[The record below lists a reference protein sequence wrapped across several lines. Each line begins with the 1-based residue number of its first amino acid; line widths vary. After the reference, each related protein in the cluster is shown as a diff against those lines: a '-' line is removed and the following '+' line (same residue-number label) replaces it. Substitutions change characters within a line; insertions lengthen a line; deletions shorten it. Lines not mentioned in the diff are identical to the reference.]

1 MTEFMKIRLLT
12 KKDLSE
18 IKELYDDIKKNTYTL
33 WDNGYPSDE
42 LIEFDIERKSLY
54 GMFFNDE
61 LIAISFAGERNE
73 ENEEGFTWKENFKK
87 RGTFAR
93 IGVSPKFQN
102 QGVGTILVDFI
113 LKTLKAQGF
122 DGVRILVG
130 KENQNAIK
138 LYRKFGFENCGQAE
152 RYGHEY
158 FLFELKLI

>member
-1 MTEFMKIRLLT
+1 MKIRLLT
-12 KKDLSE
+12 KNDLKE
-18 IKELYDDIKKNTYTL
+18 IKQLYEDIKQNTYTL
-33 WDNGYPSDE
+33 WDSGYPSDE
-42 LIEFDIERKSLY
+42 LIEFDIERKGLY
-54 GMFFNDE
+54 GLFFDDE

-113 LKTLKAQGF
+113 LKTLKSQGF

-138 LYRKFGFENCGQAE
+138 LYQKFGFKNCRETE

-158 FLFELKLI
+158 FLFELRLK